1 VQRDARAFAQFAWHV
16 ACCSRTSV
24 STFGSCKTRERDRR
38 EHFVSTR
45 VVRDVF
51 ARLIV
56 ASAVLAP
63 SLANAQSYTLDA
75 ALAFARAHLPQ
86 IRAAHAA
93 LAARRADER
102 VPGGAWLP
110 RIGATAQI
118 FESTV
123 NNTTG
128 IDIGVSTVPLYRISS
143 TKAAG
148 STAWRPYG
156 STMIGVGATQELF
169 DFGKIAAQRAI
180 ADASVQGA
188 VQDERAEEL
197 DLERDVEVAFYAV
210 RAASAVVASA
220 QAANQR
226 ASVHFALAEDG
237 VRVGMRPT
245 IEVKRAGADLARSKV
260 ALARAQGGLEV
271 ARATLATSIGAA
283 DADVD
288 VVVGDDATLEPLPTL
303 ADALARAQHDS
314 PDVLGS
320 RTALDAAHARTHE
333 LATRLRPDIF
343 ATASLF
349 SMAGGATPSSGSLP
363 SGDGFV
369 PSIANW
375 DVGVALA
382 WPIFDGT
389 TTRARDAARADEA
402 VRASDV
408 DVAKQRATIA
418 VRDALVDA
426 RVADDAIASL
436 QESADAARA
445 NDEEAEARFKGGV
458 GTSVELADA
467 EALRTDAEIQLAVG
481 TFEQFRTRA
490 ILNRA
495 VAKESPQ

>member
-1 VQRDARAFAQFAWHV
+1 VRSRDSRGTSRAV
-16 ACCSRTSV
+16 AVLVLS
-24 STFGSCKTRERDRR
+24 K
-38 EHFVSTR
+38 
-45 VVRDVF
+45 
-51 ARLIV
+51 AIV
-56 ASAVLAP
+56 AALFAP
-63 SLANAQSYTLDA
+63 SLASAQSYTLDA
-75 ALAFARAHLPQ
+75 ALAFARSHLPE
-86 IRAAHAA
+86 IRAARAA

-110 RIGATAQI
+110 RIGATAQV

-128 IDIGVSTVPLYRISS
+128 IDVGVTDVPLYRISS

-210 RAASAVVASA
+210 EAAKAVVSSA

-226 ASVHFALAEDG
+226 ATVHFALARDG

-260 ALARAQGGLEV
+260 ALARARGGLDV

-288 VVVGDDATLEPLPTL
+288 VVDSTVALDALPSL
-303 ADALARAQHDS
+303 ADALTRAQRDS

-320 RTALDAAHARTHE
+320 RARLDAAHARTHE

-349 SMAGGATPSSGSLP
+349 SMAGGATPSSGALP
-363 SGDGFV
+363 PGEGFV
-369 PSIANW
+369 PSVANW
-375 DVGVALA
+375 DVGVVLA

-389 TTRARDAARADEA
+389 ITRARDAAAAEEA
-402 VRASDV
+402 VRANVV
-408 DVAKQRATIA
+408 DVAEQRATIA

-445 NDEEAEARFKGGV
+445 NDEEAEARFKSGV

-490 ILNRA
+490 ILERA
-495 VAKESPQ
+495 IAKELPQ

>member
-1 VQRDARAFAQFAWHV
+1 MRVRSRDSTGTSRAV
-16 ACCSRTSV
+16 A
-24 STFGSCKTRERDRR
+24 
-38 EHFVSTR
+38 
-45 VVRDVF
+45 VVVLSK
-51 ARLIV
+51 AIV
-56 ASAVLAP
+56 ASALLASP
-63 SLANAQSYTLDA
+63 LANAQSYTLDA

-128 IDIGVSTVPLYRISS
+128 VDIGAPDVPLYRISS

-148 STAWRPYG
+148 TTAWRPYG
-156 STMIGVGATQELF
+156 STMIGLGATQELF

-180 ADASVQGA
+180 ADASVRGA

-197 DLERDVEVAFYAV
+197 DLVRDVEVAFYAAL
-210 RAASAVVASA
+210 AARAVVASA

-226 ASVHFALAEDG
+226 ASVHFALAQDG

-245 IEVKRAGADLARSKV
+245 IEVKRAGADLARSNV
-260 ALARAQGGLEV
+260 ALARAQGGLDV
-271 ARATLATSIGAA
+271 ARATLATSMGAA

-288 VVVGDDATLEPLPTL
+288 AVTATAMLEPLPSL

-320 RTALDAAHARTHE
+320 RAQLDAAHARTHE

-343 ATASLF
+343 ATASVF
-349 SMAGGATPSSGSLP
+349 SMAGGATPSSGGLP
-363 SGDGFV
+363 SGDGFA
-369 PSIANW
+369 PSVANW
-375 DVGVALA
+375 DVGVVLA

-389 TTRARDAARADEA
+389 VTRARDAAAADEA
-402 VRASDV
+402 VHANEV
-408 DVAKQRATIA
+408 DVAEQRATIA

-445 NDEEAEARFKGGV
+445 NDEEAESRFKSGV

-495 VAKESPQ
+495 IAKEAP